1 MTAEDDLTEAAAWRV
16 WDQIANEA
24 RQAVVRQGLTE
35 ELLDSLIEESLLWAS
50 SSGKTAAQNALRE
63 PKMPSVFP
71 TGSGGSPA

>member
-35 ELLDSLIEESLLWAS
+35 DQLYSLIEESLLWARS
-50 SSGKTAAQNALRE
+50 SCKTAAQNIPSKPE
-63 PKMPSVFP
+63 MPSVFP
-71 TGSGGSPA
+71 TSTGGNPT